1 MTDFVA
7 LREQMI
13 ERQIRGR
20 GIHNALVLDAMRAVP
35 REAFVH
41 GEQRAFAYSDGPLP
55 IGEGQTISQPFIVA
69 AMIDA
74 AEVKPGSAV
83 LEIGAGS
90 GYAAAVMSRIAAKV
104 FAIERHAALTEEAR
118 TRLAGLGCD
127 NVELRTGDGASG
139 WAEAAPFDA
148 IIVSAG
154 GPSAPQALKAQLA
167 IGGVLVM
174 PIGPS
179 PRAQRLVRV
188 RRLSAER
195 FEATDIG
202 AVSFVPLIGVHGWPD
217 KEH

>member
-1 MTDFVA
+1 
-7 LREQMI
+7 
-13 ERQIRGR
+13 
-20 GIHNALVLDAMRAVP
+20 MRAVP

-41 GEQRAFAYSDGPLP
+41 AEQRELVYSDGPLP
-55 IGEGQTISQPFIVA
+55 IGERQTISQPFIVA

-83 LEIGAGS
+83 LEMGAGS

-179 PRAQRLVRV
+179 PRTAAGEGPPSE
-188 RRLSAER
+188 RRAIRSNRYWRGQLCAADRGSRMAGQGTLAR
-195 FEATDIG
+195 G
-202 AVSFVPLIGVHGWPD
+202 AFL
-217 KEH
+217 